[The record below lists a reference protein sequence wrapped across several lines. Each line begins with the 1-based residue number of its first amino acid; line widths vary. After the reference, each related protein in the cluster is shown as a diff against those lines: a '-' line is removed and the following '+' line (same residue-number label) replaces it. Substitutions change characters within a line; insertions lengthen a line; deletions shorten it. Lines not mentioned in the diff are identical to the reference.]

1 MSEQSDEELAKSA
14 QLGQVQSFATLV
26 GRYEPKMLRYA
37 RKFLFGYEDAADLVQ
52 EVFIKA
58 FINIRSFDPR
68 RSFSPWLYRIAHNEF
83 INAIKKR
90 GREPVPIFDSD
101 TILPHLMGKL
111 TADDELLKKETK
123 EIIDKCLDKLSL
135 KYREPL
141 VLYFYEELDYKE
153 IADIMHIP
161 ISTVGIRLKR
171 GKEMLK
177 EIYKNISTV

>member
-14 QLGQVQSFATLV
+14 QLGQVQAFAVLV

-52 EVFIKA
+52 EIFIKA
-58 FINIRSFDPR
+58 FINIQSFDAR
-68 RSFSPWLYRIAHNEF
+68 RSFSPWLYRIAHNMF

-101 TILPHLMGKL
+101 TILPHIMGKQ
-111 TADDELLKKETK
+111 TADDEVIKNETK
-123 EIIDKCLDKLSL
+123 KIIDQCLDKLSP

-141 VLYFYEELDYKE
+141 VLSYYEELDYKE
-153 IADIMHIP
+153 IAEVMHLP
-161 ISTVGIRLKR
+161 VSTVGVRLKR
-171 GKEMLK
+171 GKEMLR
-177 EIYKNISTV
+177 EVYKNLYS